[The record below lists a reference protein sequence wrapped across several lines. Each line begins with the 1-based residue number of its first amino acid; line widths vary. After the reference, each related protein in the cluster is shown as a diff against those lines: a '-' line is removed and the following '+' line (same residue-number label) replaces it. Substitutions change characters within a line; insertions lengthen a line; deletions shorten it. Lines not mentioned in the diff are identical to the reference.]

1 MNAGLLVDL
10 YVWSNPITGILAI
23 ANVVWIVILV
33 IQAVI
38 NHEQLNKFVTEDTEN
53 GKDNWE
59 VPLVILFVLAAAA
72 LAIYFT
78 PFWIPQGLG
87 WSTFIIPIACF
98 AFELFII
105 NDYRVVLSKHIWKS
119 WYWRSTLIGE
129 YLVAITLVSSIVYF
143 VLARLTTNY

>member
-1 MNAGLLVDL
+1 MNASNLVDL

-23 ANVVWIVILV
+23 ANVCWIIFMCILAF
-33 IQAVI
+33 IQRKD
-38 NHEQLNKFVTEDTEN
+38 LNKFVSDDTEN

-59 VPLVILFVLAAAA
+59 IPLVILFVLAAGA

-98 AFELFII
+98 AFELFIM
-105 NDYRVVLSKHIWKS
+105 NDYRKVLANHVWKS
-119 WYWRSTLIGE
+119 WYWRTSLIGE
-129 YLVAITLVSSIVYF
+129 YLVGLTLLSSIAYF
-143 VLARLTTNY
+143 VLARITTNY